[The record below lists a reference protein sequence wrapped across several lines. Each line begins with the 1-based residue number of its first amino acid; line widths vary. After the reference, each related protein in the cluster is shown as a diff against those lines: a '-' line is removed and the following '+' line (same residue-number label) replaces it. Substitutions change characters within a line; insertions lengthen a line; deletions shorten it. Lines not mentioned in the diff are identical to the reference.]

1 MSKGGVT
8 EGIHSHIDAYMD
20 MHTHMQACRQ
30 GTGQPIRPPQAPSRP
45 LNRALM
51 GCGID
56 RPSVTVSRWIT
67 VSGREAQKRE
77 GEERRREGRGER
89 RRKRRR
95 GRVRD
100 QTLSSSKRASL
111 CLSLRDRSLSWKKR
125 LNP

>member
-8 EGIHSHIDAYMD
+8 EGTHSHIDAYMD

-95 GRVRD
+95 GETEGSNPLLL
-100 QTLSSSKRASL
+100 QES
-111 CLSLRDRSLSWKKR
+111 LSLSFSQRQVLILEEKT
-125 LNP
+125 